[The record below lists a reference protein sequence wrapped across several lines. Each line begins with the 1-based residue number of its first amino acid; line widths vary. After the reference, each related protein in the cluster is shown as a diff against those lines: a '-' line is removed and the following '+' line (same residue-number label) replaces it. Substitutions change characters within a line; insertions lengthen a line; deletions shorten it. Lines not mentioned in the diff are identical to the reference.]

1 MQDFKRYK
9 PCGSDSSFNNLKQ
22 NQKNSNHLQTKKYSP
37 ETAASI
43 RHQPRGDA
51 FKHPVQHY
59 DVAKIR
65 TVSDALDAFNSTSFQ
80 SRKLGECY
88 KIWMHMLTD
97 PERPLILFGLSGA
110 MIAGGMRRIIRD
122 LIAFHAIDVLVSTG
136 ANLSHDLY
144 ESLGGRHYKAPH
156 NIDDPTL
163 RNMRID
169 RVYDTYAD
177 DVVFTKADE
186 FVEGFADSLES
197 RSYSS
202 RELFQL
208 MGERIRDEYG
218 ILSTA
223 SRERLPI
230 FCPALA
236 DSSIGMALTVYRNEK
251 AKKDEPCMIYDPMLD
266 NLEIM
271 RLKQRMEK
279 SGVIFIGGG
288 TPKNY
293 IQQVVPMAEISG
305 LPVPPH
311 SYAIQ
316 VTTDDAKFGGLSG
329 CELPESQSWGK
340 LDPKAEQCTVHLDA
354 TIGLPLLFTGIMEHY
369 DEWKSRGRLST
380 EWLTELAVTP
390 RRNRRAAA

>member
-1 MQDFKRYK
+1 MK
-9 PCGSDSSFNNLKQ
+9 PNRNH
-22 NQKNSNHLQTKKYSP
+22 NSAPKEYSP
-37 ETAASI
+37 QSTDSI
-43 RHQPRGDA
+43 RYSPRGDA

-59 DVAKIR
+59 DVAKVR
-65 TVSDALDAFNSTSFQ
+65 TVGESLEAFNSTSFQ
-80 SRKLGECY
+80 SRKLGQCY
-88 KIWMHMLTD
+88 KIWLKMLTD
-97 PERPLILFGLSGA
+97 PQRPMILFGLSGA

-144 ESLGGRHYKAPH
+144 ESLGGRHYKAH
-156 NIDDPTL
+156 HHIDDPTL
-163 RNMRID
+163 REMRID

-177 DVVFTKADE
+177 DVMFTKADE
-186 FVEGFADSLES
+186 FVEKFAEGLEP

-202 RELFQL
+202 REMFQL
-208 MGERIRDEYG
+208 LGERIRDEYG
-218 ILSTA
+218 ILATA
-223 SRERLPI
+223 AREHLPI

-251 AKKDEPCMIYDPMLD
+251 MKRNAMPAVYDALMD
-266 NLEIM
+266 NIEIM
-271 RLKQRMEK
+271 NLKRQYSD

-305 LPVPPH
+305 WAVPPH
-311 SYAIQ
+311 NYAIQ

-340 LDPKAEQCTVHLDA
+340 LHPNAEQCTVHLDA

-369 DEWKSRGRLST
+369 EEWKGRGSLNVD
-380 EWLTELAVTP
+380 WMELMPTALDRKT
-390 RRNRRAAA
+390 RRATN

>member
-1 MQDFKRYK
+1 VQDFKRNRNVLALPRFK
-9 PCGSDSSFNNLKQ
+9 KLKNN
-22 NQKNSNHLQTKKYSP
+22 NNKNSNSHQKKYLP

-43 RHQPRGDA
+43 RHSPRGDA

-65 TVSDALDAFNSTSFQ
+65 TVSDVLEAFNSTSFQ
-80 SRKLGECY
+80 SRRLGLCY
-88 KIWMHMLTD
+88 NIWMRMLTD
-97 PERPLILFGLSGA
+97 PERPLIFFGLSGA

-144 ESLGGRHYKAPH
+144 ESLGGRHYKAHHP
-156 NIDDPTL
+156 IDDPTL

-169 RVYDTYAD
+169 RVYDTWAD

-186 FVEGFADSLES
+186 FVERFADTLEP

-208 MGERIRDEYG
+208 MGERVRDEYG
-218 ILSTA
+218 ILATA

-251 AKKDEPCMIYDPMLD
+251 AKTGEPAMIYDPMVD
-266 NLEIM
+266 NLEIL
-271 RLKQRMEK
+271 RLKQRFQK

-311 SYAIQ
+311 SYAVQ
-316 VTTDDAKFGGLSG
+316 VTTDDPKFGGLSG
-329 CELPESQSWGK
+329 CELVESQSWGK
-340 LDPKAEQCTVHLDA
+340 LDPKAQQCTVHLDA
-354 TIGLPLLFTGIMEHY
+354 TIGLPLLFTAVMEHY
-369 DEWKSRGRLST
+369 EEWKTRGRLNT
-380 EWLTELAVTP
+380 DWVTELAPTP
-390 RRNRRAAA
+390 RRGRRAAA

>member
-1 MQDFKRYK
+1 M
-9 PCGSDSSFNNLKQ
+9 S
-22 NQKNSNHLQTKKYSP
+22 
-37 ETAASI
+37 E
-43 RHQPRGDA
+43 
-51 FKHPVQHY
+51 
-59 DVAKIR
+59 
-65 TVSDALDAFNSTSFQ
+65 ALEAFNSTSFQ
-80 SRKLGECY
+80 SRNLGRCY
-88 KIWMHMLTD
+88 KIWLKMLND
-97 PERPLILFGLSGA
+97 PDRPMIFFGLSGA
-110 MIAGGMRRIIRD
+110 MIAGGMRRVLRD

-144 ESLGGRHYKAPH
+144 ESLGGRHYMAHYK
-156 NIDDPTL
+156 IDDPTL
-163 RNMRID
+163 RDMRID

-186 FVEGFADSLES
+186 FVEKFAETLEP

-208 MGERIRDEYG
+208 MGERLRDEYG
-218 ILSTA
+218 ILATA
-223 SRERLPI
+223 ARERLPI
-230 FCPALA
+230 FSPALA

-251 AKKDEPCMIYDPMLD
+251 AKKSATPMVYDAILD

-271 RLKQRMEK
+271 SLKRQFPK
-279 SGVIFIGGG
+279 SGVIFLGGG

-305 LPVPPH
+305 LAVPPH

-316 VTTDDAKFGGLSG
+316 VTTDAPQFGGLSG

-340 LDPKAEQCTVHLDA
+340 LDPNAEQCTVHLDA

-369 DEWKSRGRLST
+369 EEWKSRGALKVDWMEPFQT
-380 EWLTELAVTP
+380 AIP
-390 RRNRRAAA
+390 RKGPRAAA

>member
-1 MQDFKRYK
+1 MDHF
-9 PCGSDSSFNNLKQ
+9 
-22 NQKNSNHLQTKKYSP
+22 
-37 ETAASI
+37 
-43 RHQPRGDA
+43 
-51 FKHPVQHY
+51 

-65 TVSDALDAFNSTSFQ
+65 NVSEALEAFNYTSFQ
-80 SRKLGECY
+80 SRLLGRCY
-88 KIWMHMLTD
+88 KIWMRMLTD
-97 PERPLILFGLSGA
+97 PDRPLIFFGLSGA
-110 MIAGGMRRIIRD
+110 MIAGGMRRILRD
-122 LIAFHAIDVLVSTG
+122 MIALHAIDVLVSTG

-144 ESLGGRHYKAPH
+144 ESLGGRHYIANH
-156 NIDDPTL
+156 HIDDPTL
-163 RNMRID
+163 REMRID

-177 DVVFTKADE
+177 DVMFTKTDE
-186 FVEGFADSLES
+186 FVEEFADSLQA

-208 MGERIRDEYG
+208 MGERVKDEYG
-218 ILSTA
+218 ILATA
-223 SRERLPI
+223 SRERLPV

-251 AKKDEPCMIYDPMLD
+251 RKAGQPPMIYDSMLD

-271 RLKQRMEK
+271 SLKRRWTK
-279 SGVIFIGGG
+279 SGVIFLGGG

-293 IQQVVPMAEISG
+293 IQQVIPMSEIAG
-305 LPVPPH
+305 MEVPPH

-340 LDPKAEQCTVHLDA
+340 LDPKAQQCTVHVDG

-369 DEWKSRGRLST
+369 EEWKNRGKLNVN
-380 EWLTELAVTP
+380 WGDALQTP
-390 RRNRRAAA
+390 LPG

>member
-1 MQDFKRYK
+1 MRA
-9 PCGSDSSFNNLKQ
+9 SR
-22 NQKNSNHLQTKKYSP
+22 NSNPHSKEYAPQTPS
-37 ETAASI
+37 SI
-43 RHQPRGDA
+43 RFSPRGEA

-59 DVAKIR
+59 DVAKVR
-65 TVSDALDAFNSTSFQ
+65 SVSEALEAFNSTSFQ
-80 SRKLGECY
+80 SRNLGRCY
-88 KIWMHMLTD
+88 KIWLKMLTD
-97 PERPLILFGLSGA
+97 PDRPLIFFGLSGA
-110 MIAGGMRRIIRD
+110 MIAGGMRRVLRD

-144 ESLGGRHYKAPH
+144 ESLGGRHYMAH
-156 NIDDPTL
+156 HHIDDPTL
-163 RNMRID
+163 REMRID

-186 FVEGFADSLES
+186 FVEKFADGLEP

-218 ILSTA
+218 ILATA

-230 FCPALA
+230 FSPALA

-251 AKKDEPCMIYDPMLD
+251 RKKSATPMIYDPLID

-271 RLKQRMEK
+271 SLKQRFPK

-316 VTTDDAKFGGLSG
+316 VTTDDPKFGGLSG

-340 LDPKAEQCTVHLDA
+340 LDPNAEQCTVHIDA

-369 DEWKSRGRLST
+369 DEWKSRGPLKLDWMGQVQT
-380 EWLTELAVTP
+380 AVPRKRRPATP
-390 RRNRRAAA
+390 